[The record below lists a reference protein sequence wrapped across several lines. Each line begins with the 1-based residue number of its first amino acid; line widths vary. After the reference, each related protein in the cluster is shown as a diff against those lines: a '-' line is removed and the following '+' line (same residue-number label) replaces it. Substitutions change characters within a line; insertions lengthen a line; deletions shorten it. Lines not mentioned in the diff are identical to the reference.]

1 MGGECTGKTT
11 LAHSLASELEAEV
24 VPEHLRAWVTEHG
37 HAPLAQDQYAIWE
50 AQRLA
55 ERGMAT
61 LGSIVSDPAAMM
73 TGVYSRLYFEE
84 NSLLD
89 EAMTDLPWYS
99 LLVWCD
105 RDITW
110 VPDGAQ
116 RDGPEFRDAAHG
128 IIEEFV
134 IPQAER
140 VNLPWL
146 LASGTN
152 DQRLEAI
159 LAELRRGTPH

>member
-11 LAHSLASELEAEV
+11 LAHSLAAELGAAV
-24 VPEHLRAWVTEHG
+24 IPEYLRAWVAEHG
-37 HAPLAQDQYAIWE
+37 HAPLPQDQYAIWE
-50 AQRLA
+50 AQRAA
-55 ERGMAT
+55 EREMA
-61 LGSIVSDPAAMM
+61 LSGSIVSDPAAAM
-73 TGVYSRLYFEE
+73 TGVYSRLYFDDTA
-84 NSLLD
+84 LLD

-105 RDITW
+105 QDLEW
-110 VPDGAQ
+110 SPDGDQ

-128 IIEEFV
+128 IIEMFV
-134 IPQAER
+134 IPQAQR

-146 LASGTN
+146 LATGTN
-152 DQRLEAI
+152 DQRVAMI

>member
-11 LAHSLASELEAEV
+11 LAHSLAVELGAAV
-24 VPEHLRAWVTEHG
+24 IPEHLRAWVAERG
-37 HAPLAQDQYAIWE
+37 HAPLPQDQYAIWE
-50 AQRLA
+50 AQRTA
-55 ERGMAT
+55 EHDVA
-61 LGSIVSDPAAMM
+61 LSGSIVSDPAAMM

-105 RDITW
+105 QDIEW
-110 VPDGAQ
+110 SPDGAQ
-116 RDGPEFRDAAHG
+116 RDGPDFRDAAHG

-134 IPQAER
+134 IPHAER

-152 DQRLEAI
+152 EQRVEAI
-159 LAELRRGTPH
+159 LAQLRRGTPH